1 MGKSAPKYATTTYDT
16 GGLFGKSTSKE
27 KGTSFAGENWQNT
40 MGNTGANLLNTSLAN
55 MLSNDY
61 SNDANFKV
69 YQDDFNRNM
78 TQAYDT
84 NVLSNLANRG
94 LMRSSGLQAATN
106 SFNNT
111 MADNLADLQDSYYNR
126 QVNNLSN
133 SLNSQNQLYSW
144 ITGLNNAAMN
154 NSNAV
159 SDYNMKKYQADQ
171 AAKSSLFGNLMQAAG
186 TIAGAYFGG
195 PAGAAIGNKV
205 GEAAGNAA
213 GG

>member
-40 MGNTGANLLNTSLAN
+40 MGNTGANLINTSLAN

-111 MADNLADLQDSYYNR
+111 LNENLANLYDNYYNR
-126 QVNNLSN
+126 QVNNLTN
-133 SLNSQNQLYSW
+133 ALNSQNALYSW

-154 NSNAV
+154 NSKNV
-159 SDYNMKKYQADQ
+159 SDHEMQAYQAEQQ
-171 AAKSSLFGNLMQAAG
+171 ANAALWSGLAQAAG
-186 TIAGAYFGG
+186 SIAAAPMTGGTSIAGTLASK
-195 PAGAAIGNKV
+195 ALKK
-205 GEAAGNAA
+205 
-213 GG
+213 

>member
-1 MGKSAPKYATTTYDT
+1 MWK
-16 GGLFGKSTSKE
+16 GKSTSKE
-27 KGTSFAGENWQNT
+27 KGTSFTGENWQNT
-40 MGNTGANLLNTSLAN
+40 MGNTGANLINTSLAN

-111 MADNLADLQDSYYNR
+111 LNENLANLYDNYYNR
-126 QVNNLSN
+126 QVNNLTN
-133 SLNSQNQLYSW
+133 ALNSQNALYSW

-154 NSNAV
+154 NSKNV
-159 SDYNMKKYQADQ
+159 SDHEMQAYQAEQ
-171 AAKSSLFGNLMQAAG
+171 AANAQLWSGLAQAAAAAAAPMTG
-186 TIAGAYFGG
+186 GASLAA
-195 PAGAAIGNKV
+195 AGAAQALK
-205 GEAAGNAA
+205 
-213 GG
+213 

>member
-40 MGNTGANLLNTSLAN
+40 MGNTGANLINTSLAN

-111 MADNLADLQDSYYNR
+111 LNENLANLYDNYYNR
-126 QVNNLSN
+126 QVNNLTN
-133 SLNSQNQLYSW
+133 ALNSQNALYSW

-154 NSNAV
+154 NSKNV
-159 SDYNMKKYQADQ
+159 SDHEMQAYQAEQ
-171 AAKSSLFGNLMQAAG
+171 AANQAMWNSLAQ
-186 TIAGAYFGG
+186 
-195 PAGAAIGNKV
+195 AGAAVATG
-205 GEAAGNAA
+205 GASLAGDKLIANALTK
-213 GG
+213 